1 MENNYDKQADNFLS
15 KYNLTLNVREAIP
28 QKMPLWCKEGEKH
41 GINYFCS
48 LVNKE
53 GKAYS
58 FDFWGSIAEA
68 ESIRRYEVRRRRPS
82 SYDILACLDTFSDG
96 SSFED
101 FCNEFGY
108 STDSIMAEK
117 TYKAVMKQVE
127 GLKKILPTEAIEEL
141 NNIQ

>member
-1 MENNYDKQADNFLS
+1 METNYKKQADNFLT
-15 KYNLTLNVREAIP
+15 KYGLTLNVREAIP

-53 GKAYS
+53 GKHYS

-68 ESIRRYEVRRRRPS
+68 DKIRHYEVSRRRPS
-82 SYDILACLDTFSDG
+82 NYDILACLDTYSDG
-96 SSFED
+96 QNFED

-108 STDSIMAEK
+108 SNDSIMAEK
-117 TYKAVMKQVE
+117 TYKAVMRQIE
-127 GLKKILPTEAIEEL
+127 GLKKILSPEAIEEL